1 MKLKDL
7 VKQLDYMSSLNE
19 PILFLD
25 QDCPD
30 FIKKYRHTKSL
41 PLGFYDTFNYELNK
55 YIDQLLDLE
64 VTFICD
70 KSNIIEIY
78 VKGLKNMFD
87 NLSQGGIK

>member
-25 QDCPD
+25 HNYPE
-30 FIKKYRHTKSL
+30 FIKKYRHTKNL

-55 YIDQLLDLE
+55 YMDQILDLE
-64 VTFICD
+64 VTFVCD
-70 KSNIIEIY
+70 KSNVIEVYI
-78 VKGLKNMFD
+78 KGLKNMFD
-87 NLSQGGIK
+87 DLKKGDIK